1 MIKLLLTD
9 LDGTLID
16 GSGVLQFASYLIE
29 IGVIEDNLVR
39 LQWEEDKKN
48 ETKICN
54 YGDYFKKS
62 LKGLDY
68 NYIENLA
75 EDFVNSDILQYYPQA
90 INILKQKKED
100 NYMCIIISGS
110 CDFLVEKIAKR
121 FGIFGYGAYYELKNE
136 KFTGEVA
143 IPTYS
148 YNVKK
153 DIIENLIRPEYISD
167 VVGLGD
173 TVSDIAIAEYS
184 DEFYLVQPNEYTRWQ
199 YLKLNVD
206 FTEI

>member
-9 LDGTLID
+9 LDGTLIN

-29 IGVIEDNLVR
+29 KGVIQDDLAR
-39 LQWEEDKKN
+39 IQWEEDKKN

-54 YGDYFKKS
+54 YGDYFKQS

-68 NYIENLA
+68 DYIENLA
-75 EDFVNSDILQYYPQA
+75 EEFVNLDILKYYPQA
-90 INILKQKKED
+90 IDILNSCKKD

-110 CDFLVEKIAKR
+110 CDFLVEKIAKHL
-121 FGIFGYGAYYELKNE
+121 GIFGYGAYYELKNE
-136 KFTGEVA
+136 KFTGNVS

-153 DIIENLIRPEYISD
+153 DIIENLVRPEYID
-167 VVGLGD
+167 NIVGLGD
-173 TVSDIAIAEYS
+173 TASDIAIAEYS
-184 DEFYLVQPNEYTRWQ
+184 DEFYLVQPNVDTRNQ
-199 YLKLNVD
+199 YIKLQVE